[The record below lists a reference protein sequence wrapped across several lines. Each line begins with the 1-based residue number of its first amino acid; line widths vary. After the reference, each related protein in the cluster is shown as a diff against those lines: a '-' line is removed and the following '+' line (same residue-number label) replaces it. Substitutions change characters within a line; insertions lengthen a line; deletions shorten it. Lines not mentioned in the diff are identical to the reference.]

1 MDESHFGARRVR
13 NARGRGVKAP
23 LCLACS
29 KEAARCYT
37 PVVKNCSISSI
48 LPIIERQADKETTVY
63 TDGFRTYDGLA
74 DFSYKQHYRV
84 KHNANE
90 FAIGHNHING
100 IENF

>member
-1 MDESHFGARRVR
+1 MR

-23 LCLACS
+23 PVFSML
-29 KEAARCYT
+29 KRGGKVYT